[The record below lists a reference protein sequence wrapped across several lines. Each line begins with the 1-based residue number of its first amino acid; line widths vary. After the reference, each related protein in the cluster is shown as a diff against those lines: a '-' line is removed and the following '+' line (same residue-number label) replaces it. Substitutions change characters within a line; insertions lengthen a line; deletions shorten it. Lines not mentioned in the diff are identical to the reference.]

1 MSETTPKRWTRTHT
15 IWLLIV
21 LSLAPGI
28 AAAAFREGWEQ
39 LPAGVRGAVILI
51 SATLIVA
58 VVSLIVTGGPKRSPE
73 DQSPDA

>member
-1 MSETTPKRWTRTHT
+1 MSNPTSKRWTRTRT
-15 IWLLIV
+15 IWLLVV

-51 SATLIVA
+51 SSMLVVA
-58 VVSLIVTGGPKRSPE
+58 VVSLIITGGPKRNPE
-73 DQSPDA
+73 DHSPDA